1 MPKVRL
7 EETELAEGASRIW
20 WLFLITGIIWLWI
33 SLIILRLNLESV
45 TAIAILFGFVAIG
58 FGLNEFF
65 AIPASTT
72 GWKIAHGIL
81 GVVFVAAGIVA
92 FFEPAGTF
100 VALASLVAWVLLF
113 KGIFDI
119 TVAIVT
125 HETVRLWWIGLVI
138 GVARDPGRLLGGR
151 LLPRECASPRR
162 LGSSA
167 HAHARHHGDRDGVP
181 APLPQEDHQGRDGL
195 DGLAAGFGRA
205 TRPERAA
212 EAGGARCRPARPPP
226 RTTRR

>member
-1 MPKVRL
+1 MAKVRL

-33 SLIILRLNLESV
+33 SLIVLRLNLESV

-58 FGLNEFF
+58 AGLNEFF
-65 AIPASTT
+65 VIPASTT

-125 HETVRLWWIGLVI
+125 HETVRLWWIGLII
-138 GVARDPGRLLGGR
+138 GVVEVLL
-151 LLPRECASPRR
+151 AFW
-162 LGSSA
+162 
-167 HAHARHHGDRDGVP
+167 
-181 APLPQEDHQGRDGL
+181 
-195 DGLAAGFGRA
+195 AAGYFRGSALLLVVWVAALALTRGITEIVMAFRLRA
-205 TRPERAA
+205 LKKIA
-212 EAGGARCRPARPPP
+212 
-226 RTTRR
+226 

>member
-1 MPKVRL
+1 MALESYDCGNDPDRAGEYAAAGHTFQSPCSPKEVVVADIRL

-58 FGLNEFF
+58 IGLNEFF

-81 GVVFVAAGIVA
+81 GVVFIVAGIVA

-125 HETVRLWWIGLVI
+125 HETVRLWWVGLIV
-138 GVARDPGRLLGGR
+138 GTVELL
-151 LLPRECASPRR
+151 LAFW
-162 LGSSA
+162 
-167 HAHARHHGDRDGVP
+167 
-181 APLPQEDHQGRDGL
+181 
-195 DGLAAGFGRA
+195 AAGYFRGSA
-205 TRPERAA
+205 ILLVAWIAALTLTRGITEIVMAFRLRSLQKTIRAA
-212 EAGGARCRPARPPP
+212 TA
-226 RTTRR
+226 

>member
-1 MPKVRL
+1 MPKMRL
-7 EETELAEGASRIW
+7 EETELAEGASRVW
-20 WLFLITGIIWLWI
+20 WLFLLTGILWLWI

-58 FGLNEFF
+58 IGLNEFF

-92 FFEPAGTF
+92 SSSPLTF

-125 HETVRLWWIGLVI
+125 HETVRLWWIGLII
-138 GVARDPGRLLGGR
+138 GIVEILL
-151 LLPRECASPRR
+151 AFW
-162 LGSSA
+162 
-167 HAHARHHGDRDGVP
+167 
-181 APLPQEDHQGRDGL
+181 
-195 DGLAAGFGRA
+195 AAGYFRGSVLLVVWIAALTLTRGITEIVMAFRLRA
-205 TRPERAA
+205 FKKARAATARLSERAPA
-212 EAGGARCRPARPPP
+212 AGRRPPAS
-226 RTTRR
+226 

>member
-1 MPKVRL
+1 MAKVRL

-45 TAIAILFGFVAIG
+45 TTIAILFGFMAIG
-58 FGLNEFF
+58 IGLNEFF

-81 GVVFVAAGIVA
+81 GVVFIAAGIVA

-125 HETVRLWWIGLVI
+125 HETVRLWWVGLIV
-138 GVARDPGRLLGGR
+138 GTVELL
-151 LLPRECASPRR
+151 LAFW
-162 LGSSA
+162 
-167 HAHARHHGDRDGVP
+167 
-181 APLPQEDHQGRDGL
+181 
-195 DGLAAGFGRA
+195 AAGYFRGSA
-205 TRPERAA
+205 ILLVVWIAALTLTRGITEIVMAFRLRSLQKTIRAA
-212 EAGGARCRPARPPP
+212 TA
-226 RTTRR
+226 